1 MLIAD
6 RWGDYELVDAGAGER
21 LERWGEFTLRRPDPQ
36 VLWPRHLDAKRWER
50 ADAVY
55 HRSASGGGRW
65 EFRRALPER
74 WTMRYAI
81 ASGGAALAFHVRP
94 TGFKHTGLFPEQ
106 AVNWEWMME
115 TIAAAGGLNA
125 DGATSAN
132 APARARVR
140 TKMHEESCVRVLNL
154 FAYTGGATVAATAAG
169 ATVCHVDSAKG
180 MVAWAKENLALS
192 GLGERPAR
200 FLVDDV
206 MKFAEREKRRGN
218 RYDAIVMDPP
228 SFGRGTSGETWKIEK
243 ALLPLVNAARD
254 ILSEQPLFFLIN
266 SYTTG
271 LSPRVLENV
280 LRATVGAR
288 FGGDTR
294 SGEVGLPIASSGL
307 VLPCGIYARWQSR

>member
-1 MLIAD
+1 MTMLIAD
-6 RWGDYELVDAGAGER
+6 RWRDYELVDAGAGER
-21 LERWGEFTLRRPDPQ
+21 LERWGEFVLRRPDPQ

-74 WTMRYAI
+74 WTIRYETAR
-81 ASGGAALAFHVRP
+81 GAALSFHVRP

-115 TIAAAGGLNA
+115 AIAAARAANGG
-125 DGATSAN
+125 GA
-132 APARARVR
+132 
-140 TKMHEESCVRVLNL
+140 RVLNL

-192 GLGERPAR
+192 GLAERPAR

-243 ALLPLVNAARD
+243 ALLPLVEAARD

-288 FGGDTR
+288 FGGETR

-307 VLPCGIYARWQSR
+307 VLPCGIYARWEAR

>member
-1 MLIAD
+1 MTLLVAD
-6 RWGDYELVDAGAGER
+6 GWRDYELVDAGAGER

-36 VLWPRHLDAKRWER
+36 VLWPRHLDAKRWDR
-50 ADAVY
+50 ADAIY

-65 EFRRALPER
+65 EFRRTLPER
-74 WTMRYAI
+74 WTMRYAS
-81 ASGGAALAFHVRP
+81 ASRGVALAFHVRP

-115 TIAAAGGLNA
+115 TIAAARGKHA
-125 DGATSAN
+125 DETTSAN
-132 APARARVR
+132 ARGR
-140 TKMHEESCVRVLNL
+140 TNMREGSGARVLNL

-192 GLGERPAR
+192 GLADRPAR

-206 MKFAEREKRRGN
+206 MKFAQREKRRGN
-218 RYDAIVMDPP
+218 LYDAIVMDPP

-243 ALLPLVNAARD
+243 ALLPLVEAARD
-254 ILSEQPLFFLIN
+254 ILSERPLFFLIN

-271 LSPRVLENV
+271 LSPRVLDNV
-280 LRATVGAR
+280 LRTTVGAR
-288 FGGDTR
+288 FGGATH

-307 VLPCGIYARWQSR
+307 VLPCGIYARWEAR

>member
-1 MLIAD
+1 MTLLVAD
-6 RWGDYELVDAGAGER
+6 GWRDYELVDAGGGER

-36 VLWPRHLDAKRWER
+36 VLWTRHLDAKRWDR
-50 ADAVY
+50 ADAIY

-74 WTMRYAI
+74 WTMRYTS
-81 ASGGAALAFHVRP
+81 ASRGVALSFHVRP

-115 TIAAAGGLNA
+115 RVGAGA
-125 DGATSAN
+125 
-132 APARARVR
+132 
-140 TKMHEESCVRVLNL
+140 RVLNL

-169 ATVCHVDSAKG
+169 ASVCHVDAAKG

-206 MKFAEREKRRGN
+206 MKFAQREKRRGN

-243 ALLPLVNAARD
+243 ALVPLVEAARD
-254 ILSEQPLFFLIN
+254 ILSEQPVFFLIN

-271 LSPRVLENV
+271 LSPRVLDNV
-280 LRATVGAR
+280 LRTTVGAR
-288 FGGDTR
+288 FGGATH
-294 SGEVGLPIASSGL
+294 SGEVGLPVASSGL
-307 VLPCGIYARWQSR
+307 VLPCGIYARWEAR